1 MEPKKGSFRAWTVW
15 LLSSIFYLYEFFVRV
30 APGVM
35 EHDLQTAF
43 HATGAVL
50 GAMVLGVTET
60 FAAAFV
66 SSAFRDLFSYALMI
80 IIIIVRPGGLMGTVT
95 GEKA

>member
-1 MEPKKGSFRAWTVW
+1 
-15 LLSSIFYLYEFFVRV
+15 
-30 APGVM
+30 
-35 EHDLQTAF
+35 
-43 HATGAVL
+43 
-50 GAMVLGVTET
+50 MVLGVTET

-80 IIIIVRPGGLMGTVT
+80 IIIIVRPGGLLGTVT